1 VTGENG
7 RGASRDPGAEPGRDP
22 GVEPSRDP
30 ELRAGFAALRRQ
42 EEQKAPA
49 FATLWDGAVRRSRAA
64 RGRGLRRA
72 ALAAASA
79 TAALAALAVA
89 LSPWVRSGIVSPR
102 PPAWQALSPAGRP
115 APSIT
120 TWRPPT
126 DFLLRTPGEE
136 ILAQAP
142 SFGRDAA
149 LDSGV
154 PRPTPRR

>member
-1 VTGENG
+1 MTGENG
-7 RGASRDPGAEPGRDP
+7 RGASRDPGAEPGRD
-22 GVEPSRDP
+22 R

-42 EEQKAPA
+42 DEQAAPA
-49 FATLWDGAVRRSRAA
+49 FAALWNGAVRRSRAA

-89 LSPWVRSGIVSPR
+89 LSPWVKSGLLSPR
-102 PPAWQALSPAGRP
+102 PSARQALSPAGRP

-120 TWRPPT
+120 AWRPPT

-136 ILAQAP
+136 ILVQAP

-149 LDSGV
+149 LDGGIPRRP
-154 PRPTPRR
+154 PRP